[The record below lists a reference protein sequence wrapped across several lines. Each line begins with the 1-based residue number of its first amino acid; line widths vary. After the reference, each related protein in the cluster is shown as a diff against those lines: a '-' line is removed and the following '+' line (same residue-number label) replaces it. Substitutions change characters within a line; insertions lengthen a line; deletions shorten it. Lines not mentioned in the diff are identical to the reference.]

1 MRQFHGASPARRTH
15 PGIAVAAIRGIP
27 RPDPQALPMATS
39 APGAMIGSAIMSR
52 RTIMVGFD
60 GSRRALDALQFAER
74 LCAQTGWRLVL
85 AGVYPYRSLSGRLGS
100 GDRAA
105 ATLDAARARV
115 RGGCETQMAPAPSV
129 SAGLRAIADSM
140 HADLIVLGSR
150 HRGRLGEALAGRT
163 ARALL
168 RDGTHAVAIVPAGHR
183 AGPVGH
189 VGVLAE
195 DSEAGR
201 EAWSTAASLARG
213 AGASVTVHGGS
224 VPSWA
229 ADVVTAPEIADELA
243 RGELD
248 VLIVP
253 PWPHGLLGRLR
264 RGVARGSSVRG
275 DCPVLVAA
283 RPRPAPPGQHPVRHA
298 EADRLAAR

>member
-1 MRQFHGASPARRTH
+1 VVVVDGWRPHPARLSRAYVD
-15 PGIAVAAIRGIP
+15 GR
-27 RPDPQALPMATS
+27 RRDPWNSRLPS
-39 APGAMIGSAIMSR
+39 ARSADGAPESGRDDRLAIMSR

-60 GSRRALDALQFAER
+60 GSGRAFDALHFAES

-85 AGVYPYRSLSGRLGS
+85 AAVYPYRSLTRRLGS

-105 ATLDAARARV
+105 ARLDAARARV

-129 SAGLRAIADSM
+129 SAGLRALADSV
-140 HADLIVLGSR
+140 HADVIVLGSR

-163 ARALL
+163 VRALL
-168 RDGTHAVAIVPAGHR
+168 RDGSRAIAIVPAGHR
-183 AGPVGH
+183 AGPVRH

-201 EAWSTAASLARG
+201 EAWATAAALAHDSG
-213 AGASVTVHGGS
+213 AAITVHGGT
-224 VPSWA
+224 VPPTA
-229 ADVVTAPEIADELA
+229 GEVVTAPEMADELA

-264 RGVARGSSVRG
+264 RGVARGGPVPG
-275 DCPVLVAA
+275 GCPVLVAA
-283 RPRPAPPGQHPVRHA
+283 RAERRSVPDDGPGRVAVP
-298 EADRLAAR
+298 

>member
-1 MRQFHGASPARRTH
+1 MT
-15 PGIAVAAIRGIP
+15 
-27 RPDPQALPMATS
+27 
-39 APGAMIGSAIMSR
+39 R

-60 GSRRALDALQFAER
+60 GSRRALDALHFAEC
-74 LCAQTGWRLVL
+74 LCTQTGWRLVL
-85 AGVYPYRSLSGRLGS
+85 AAVYPYRSLTGRLGS

-105 ATLDAARARV
+105 ATLAAARSRV

-129 SAGLRAIADSM
+129 PAGLRAIADSV

-168 RDGTHAVAIVPAGHR
+168 RDGSRAIAIVPAGRR
-183 AGPVGH
+183 AAPVRH
-189 VGVLAE
+189 VGVLVE

-201 EAWSTAASLARG
+201 EAWATAAALAHD
-213 AGASVTVHGGS
+213 AGAAVTVHGGT
-224 VPSWA
+224 VRA
-229 ADVVTAPEIADELA
+229 DDVVTAPEMADELA

-264 RGVARGSSVRG
+264 RGVARGAPVRG
-275 DCPVLVAA
+275 GCPVLVAA
-283 RPRPAPPGQHPVRHA
+283 RPERRSVPYESPGRVAVR
-298 EADRLAAR
+298 